1 MICENENP
9 CEERI
14 YIIQGED
21 KLLRVKILDEND
33 VAVDLSLVTEIQ
45 ATFDAEIY
53 GNKVVKKL
61 SDISDPIEIVSGT
74 SIIEIPL
81 KTAQT
86 ELLKPA
92 RGQYFFVAIDF
103 DNGRKIMRVDS
114 RYDVLKAP
122 EFS

>member
-9 CEERI
+9 CEERV

-21 KLLRVKILDEND
+21 KTLRVKILDEND

-45 ATFDAEIY
+45 ASFDAEIY
-53 GNKVVKKL
+53 GNQVVKKL
-61 SDISDPIEIVSGT
+61 SDLSDPIEIVSGT

-92 RGQYFFVAIDF
+92 RGQFFYVAIDF

-122 EFS
+122 NF

>member
-1 MICENENP
+1 MICENDNP
-9 CEERI
+9 CEERV

-21 KLLRVKILDEND
+21 KTLRVKILDEND

-45 ATFDAEIY
+45 ASFSGELY
-53 GNKVVKKL
+53 GSTIIKKL
-61 SDISDPIEIVSGT
+61 SDISDPIEIVAGT

-81 KTAQT
+81 KADQT

-92 RGQYFFVAIDF
+92 RGQFFYVAIDF

-122 EFS
+122 NF

>member
-1 MICENENP
+1 MICENQNP
-9 CEERI
+9 CEERV

-21 KLLRVKILDEND
+21 KRLKVKILDEND

-45 ATFDAEIY
+45 ASFDAEIY
-53 GNKVVKKL
+53 GNQVVKRL

-81 KTAQT
+81 RAAET

-92 RGQYFFVAIDF
+92 RGQFFFVAIDF
-103 DNGRKIMRVDS
+103 NNGRKITRVEN

-122 EFS
+122 NF

>member
-1 MICENENP
+1 MICENDNP
-9 CEERI
+9 CEERV

-21 KLLRVKILDEND
+21 KTLRVKILDEND

-45 ATFDAEIY
+45 ASFDAEIY
-53 GNKVVKKL
+53 GNQVVKKL
-61 SDISDPIEIVSGT
+61 SDLSDPIEIVSGT
-74 SIIEIPL
+74 SILEIPL

-92 RGQYFFVAIDF
+92 RGQFFYVAIDF

-122 EFS
+122 NF

>member
-1 MICENENP
+1 MICENDNS
-9 CEERI
+9 CEERV
-14 YIIQGED
+14 YIIQGES
-21 KLLRVKILDEND
+21 KTLRVKILDEND

-45 ATFDAEIY
+45 ASFDAEIY
-53 GNKVVKKL
+53 GNQVVKKL
-61 SDISDPIEIVSGT
+61 SDLSDPIEIVSGT

-92 RGQYFFVAIDF
+92 RGQFFYVAIDF

-122 EFS
+122 NF

>member
-9 CEERI
+9 CEERV

-21 KLLRVKILDEND
+21 KTLRVKILDEND

-45 ATFDAEIY
+45 ASFDAEIY
-53 GNKVVKKL
+53 GNQVVKKL
-61 SDISDPIEIVSGT
+61 SDLSDPIEIVSGT
-74 SIIEIPL
+74 SILEIPL

-92 RGQYFFVAIDF
+92 RGQFFYVAIDF

-122 EFS
+122 NF